1 MTLENNGIEILKN
14 VFIIQRIIDPKN
26 KRIINFDNTIRPTES
41 HKCYDYWKN
50 QTPCSNCI
58 SMRALNENASFT
70 KLETSEDK
78 TYMIIAA
85 PFKLNENN
93 YVIELIKDV
102 TNDTMLSL
110 YKDKTIDELKRE
122 IDRLNTIVVTDELTK
137 IFNRRYL
144 DEHLPVALK
153 NLSKSN
159 FSISLVM
166 LDIDKFKSIN
176 DTYGHLCGDYVLKE
190 VAHLLDN
197 YIKTFNGW
205 TCRYGGDEF
214 IAVIE
219 NVSVRET
226 YKIIKNLKNL
236 IKNTD
241 FIYEN
246 NKINVTC
253 SFGITHFNKN
263 NINFDEALKLVDD
276 KLYRS
281 KKNKDT
287 IS

>member
-1 MTLENNGIEILKN
+1 MTLANNGIEILKN

-26 KRIINFDNTIRPTES
+26 KRIINFDNTIRPKES
-41 HKCYDYWKN
+41 HKCYDFWKT

-58 SMRALNENASFT
+58 SMRALNEKASFT
-70 KLETSEDK
+70 KFETLDDK

-85 PFKLNENN
+85 PFKLNGNT

-153 NLSKSN
+153 NLSRPNS
-159 FSISLVM
+159 SISLVM
-166 LDIDKFKSIN
+166 LDIDKFKYIN
-176 DTYGHLCGDYVLKE
+176 DTYGHLCGDYVIKE
-190 VAHLLDN
+190 IAHLLNN
-197 YIKTFNGW
+197 YIETFNGW

-219 NVSVRET
+219 NVSVRKT
-226 YKIIKNLKNL
+226 YKIIKSLKNL
-236 IKNTD
+236 IKNTN

-253 SFGITHFNKN
+253 SFGITHFNKDN
-263 NINFDEALKLVDD
+263 VNFDKALKLVDD
-276 KLYRS
+276 KLYIA